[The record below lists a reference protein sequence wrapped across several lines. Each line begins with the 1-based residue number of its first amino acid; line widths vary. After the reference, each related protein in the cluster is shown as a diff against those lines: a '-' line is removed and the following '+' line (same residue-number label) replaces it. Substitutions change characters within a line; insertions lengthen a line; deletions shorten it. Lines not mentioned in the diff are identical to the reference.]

1 MKTTINEHGCTTHPY
16 GEPSV
21 EITVPMTVQGVN
33 LGEQVSQQSVGLLQ
47 LSLQMESLHSRI
59 KELEAKVV
67 ELQSVKS
74 APATTT
80 PVVETPTVVEK
91 PVSNGKKS
99 QPKASQTVEA

>member
-21 EITVPMTVQGVN
+21 EITVPMTLQGVN

-67 ELQSVKS
+67 ELQSVKPV
-74 APATTT
+74 AVTT
-80 PVVETPTVVEK
+80 PVVETPVVVEK
-91 PVSNGKKS
+91 PVSNGKKTQQKTS
-99 QPKASQTVEA
+99 QSVEA